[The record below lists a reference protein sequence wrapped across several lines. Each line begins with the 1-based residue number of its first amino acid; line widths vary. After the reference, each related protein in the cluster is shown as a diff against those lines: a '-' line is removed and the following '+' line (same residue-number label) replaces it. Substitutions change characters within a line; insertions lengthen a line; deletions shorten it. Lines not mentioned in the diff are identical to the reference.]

1 MTTSNPKPM
10 TPEQIA
16 NEIFTS
22 LFGGAAFPKSD
33 SKASASPAVDNVAEI
48 NRLLKKAEEV
58 AKGHENEA
66 DILIVIADKHL
77 RVVETALTFQK

>member
-1 MTTSNPKPM
+1 MPINEPK

-16 NEIFTS
+16 NEIFS
-22 LFGGAAFPKSD
+22 SIFGGAAFPKEP
-33 SKASASPAVDNVAEI
+33 SKASTPPTVDNVAEI

-77 RVVETALTFQK
+77 RLVETALTFQK

>member
-1 MTTSNPKPM
+1 MPVNEPK

-16 NEIFTS
+16 SEIFSS
-22 LFGGAAFPKSD
+22 LFGGAASP
-33 SKASASPAVDNVAEI
+33 KASTSPAVDNVAEI

-77 RVVETALTFQK
+77 RLVDTAMAYQK